1 MNKEKKTVTFYGM
14 HPLRECFL
22 ALERG
27 GISDKATV
35 LKVSITKEARERP
48 EVMGLLQKNKIIP
61 SVVTID
67 EVEHLAGKGTVH
79 QGIVV
84 QVSHS
89 FLYADFDEII
99 SDKQGGERELIV
111 LLDELE
117 DPHNVGAI
125 IRSAACFGATAILI
139 PEHGQVDVTST
150 VVKTSSG
157 MNFVIPI
164 AKVGNVNTVLEK
176 LKKKHYWVYG
186 LASEG
191 TAKLS
196 DTSFDQKTVL
206 VIGAEGKGIREKT
219 LALCDFA
226 ISIPISPV
234 CESLNAS
241 VATAIAMYEWNKQGG
256 E

>member
-1 MNKEKKTVTFYGM
+1 MVTFYGM

-22 ALERG
+22 ALERDK
-27 GISDKATV
+27 ISDKATV

-61 SVVTID
+61 SVVTLD
-67 EVEHLAGKGTVH
+67 EVEHAAGKGTVH

-84 QVSHS
+84 QISHS

-99 SDKQGGERELIV
+99 SDKQEGVRELIV

-125 IRSAACFGATAILI
+125 IRSAVAFGATAILI
-139 PEHGQVDVTST
+139 PEHGQVDITGT

-157 MNFVIPI
+157 MNFAIPI

-186 LASEG
+186 LTAEG
-191 TAKLS
+191 GAQLA

-219 LALCDFA
+219 LELCDFKL
-226 ISIPISPV
+226 SIPINNL

-241 VATAIAMYEWNKQGG
+241 VATAIAMYEWKRQ
-256 E
+256 EKE